1 MDAIEKKLA
10 ELDVLCEKHPANIP
24 LADAAAFL
32 GIHAEGLRAA
42 LMNKSAPFGFGYQK
56 SEGAYRVFVIPTV
69 TFYLWYTNTNAAAI
83 RK

>member
-10 ELDVLCEKHPANIP
+10 ELDALCEKHPQTIP
-24 LADAAAFL
+24 LADAAEFI
-32 GIHAEGLRAA
+32 GMNAEGLRSA
-42 LMNKSAPFGFGYQK
+42 LMHGSVPFGFGYQK

-69 TFYLWYTNTNAAAI
+69 TFYLWFTNTSAAAI